1 MSSNTK
7 YYGICITC
15 NNAPTCRL
23 SRDAERPVWFCEMF
37 NDYDP
42 PAQQSPHTAPSE
54 KYTADDII
62 QSVKNSDPK
71 YKGLCS
77 NCARRER
84 CNYPKPDGGVWHCA
98 EYC

>member
-1 MSSNTK
+1 MST

-15 NNAPTCRL
+15 NNAPYCRL
-23 SRDAERPVWFCEMF
+23 SRDPDHPVWFCEMF

-42 PAQQSPHTAPSE
+42 PANPSLQDKRPDKHTTDEIIKSIE
-54 KYTADDII
+54 K
-62 QSVKNSDPK
+62 NDPK

-77 NCARRER
+77 NCARRDT
-84 CNYPKPDGGVWHCA
+84 CKFPKPDGGVWHCS